1 MSVVVSIFKKKQDEY
16 SRQHRNTVTSLV
28 NSLNASLSSQPE
40 NRSFHSHVLLTM
52 LVHITKLI
60 CNLKYYDRPE
70 DVIRGVINKALD
82 EKGRPKL

>member
-1 MSVVVSIFKKKQDEY
+1 MVVVINIFKKKQDEY
-16 SRQHRNTVTSLV
+16 SKEHRNTVTSLV
-28 NSLNASLSSQPE
+28 NSFNSVLSSQPD

-52 LVHITKLI
+52 IVHLTKLV

-70 DVIRGVINKALD
+70 DVIRIAVNKALD